1 MSLNSEVT
9 RAKAAG
15 DQPTTLEEF
24 GAVRSLENLNL
35 ELNDTWVMPENPQC
49 FCQTFQSGGKAY
61 YFFIELEN
69 KHVKKFYPS
78 VFTKR
83 RRVYN
88 ENKTPADV
96 EPMVTS
102 GSAAEEYRKHQKVA
116 DGIKAL
122 AGKTLKVTEI
132 KSCRT
137 LRYGTTDLITAQ
149 IPVIEIIEPTKK

>member
-1 MSLNSEVT
+1 MSLNSDIA
-9 RAKAAG
+9 RANASG
-15 DQPTTLEEF
+15 DQPVTLEEF

-35 ELNDTWVMPENPQC
+35 ELGDTWVMPENPKC
-49 FCQTFQSGGKAY
+49 FCQTFQGGRKAY

-69 KHVKKFYPS
+69 KKVKKFYPS

-88 ENKTPADV
+88 EDKTPADV
-96 EPMVTS
+96 EPMVTG
-102 GSAAEEYRKHQKVA
+102 GSAAEEYRKHQKVS

-122 AGKTLKVTEI
+122 AGKTLKVTDI

-137 LRYGTTDLITAQ
+137 LRYGSTELMTAQ
-149 IPVIEIIEPTKK
+149 IPVIEIIEPSKK